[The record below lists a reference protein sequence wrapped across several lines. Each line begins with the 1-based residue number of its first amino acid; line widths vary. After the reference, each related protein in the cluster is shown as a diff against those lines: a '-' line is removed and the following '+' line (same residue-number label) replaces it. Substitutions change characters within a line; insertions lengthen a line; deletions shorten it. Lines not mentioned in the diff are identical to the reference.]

1 MTGLVCCSRVNS
13 PHGADLLCTS
23 ALLQASW
30 TPPHMAALP
39 EVENP
44 SCPTEDSLLPG
55 GIPTL
60 SSGLSSWASPHEG
73 TMGPQLPLLAT
84 QDVS

>member
-1 MTGLVCCSRVNS
+1 MTGPVCCSRVNS
-13 PHGADLLCTS
+13 PRGAGLLCTS

-44 SCPTEDSLLPG
+44 SCLKEDSLLSG
-55 GIPTL
+55 EIPTL
-60 SSGLSSWASPHEG
+60 SSELSSWGSPHEG
-73 TMGPQLPLLAT
+73 AMGPQLPLLPT
-84 QDVS
+84 QEV